1 MMVNSI
7 LRGERVRATLFVMLI
22 FVCGALAGALSVNV
36 WDRTHVSADSTSPS
50 ATREMPSTTRKRAV
64 KWFAQELA
72 LGPEQSDQL
81 ARILEETRASYKQHE
96 QEIDEIRHEAH
107 NRIRH
112 ILNDQQRQKFNDLL
126 AQRKAQREQRERQ
139 KQASKLQ

>member
-1 MMVNSI
+1 MVNSI